1 MSCKQFKTFTFNMR
15 VKIELIKLFNVMIY
29 KCKVST
35 ATTTT
40 TLNKIKNNK
49 RN

>member
-15 VKIELIKLFNVMIY
+15 VKIELIKLFSVMIY

-35 ATTTT
+35 TTI
-40 TLNKIKNNK
+40 LNKIKNNK